1 MDERTRRTRSARRQL
16 PAVLALALLLMLG
29 LAACGG
35 EDPKDSVATLSADD
49 TSSDDSSG
57 GSDGKELTEEER
69 QQAML
74 DFARCMRDH
83 GVDMPD
89 PQRDAGGGILLK
101 SGRRGPQKGE
111 KGTTGGP
118 LNDHGPLGDPK
129 FQAAQKACGK
139 YLQEGGGAA
148 MSPAEQAKTRDAFV
162 AYARCMRGKGINMP
176 DPKVTTHGIRLGL
189 GPGNDPNSTR
199 FKAADTA
206 CHPILAGVEPKG
218 AKKVT
223 R

>member
-1 MDERTRRTRSARRQL
+1 MGAMTRPASLLLL
-16 PAVLALALLLMLG
+16 PVAAAAVLT
-29 LAACGG
+29 LAACGANG
-35 EDPKDSVATLSADD
+35 NADPSASHEDKAF
-49 TSSDDSSG
+49 
-57 GSDGKELTEEER
+57 DGALKY
-69 QQAML
+69 
-74 DFARCMRDH
+74 ARCMRDH

-118 LNDHGPLGDPK
+118 LNDHGPQGDPK
-129 FQAAQKACGK
+129 FQAAQKACDK
-139 YLQEGGGAA
+139 YLQEGGGPA

-162 AYARCMRGKGINMP
+162 AYARCMRGKAINMP
-176 DPKVTTHGIRLGL
+176 DPEVTAHGIRMGL